1 MKIRDRVL
9 RLERVRASDLLPNPK
24 NWRTHPDEQKDA
36 LRGVLAEI
44 GYADVL
50 LARETPNGLM
60 LIDGHA
66 RAEITP
72 DTEVPVAV
80 VDLDEAEADLL
91 LASLDP
97 LAAMAGRNDEAL
109 AALLADVHTSNEAV
123 RKMLDDLLGAG
134 AAASSPGTGVGKP
147 TPPSLVERFGVP
159 PFSVLDARQGYW
171 QERKRGWLSLG
182 LRSEVGRGEN
192 LMGRG
197 ILEMVTLWTGFT
209 YQETKDFVDA
219 RRAAGVSDDDIRG
232 EAQRMGRRG
241 AIGSDAKAR
250 GKTFAKNHSSDDEK
264 LDPVTRKIID
274 ATVGKG
280 TSIFDPVLCE
290 LAYRWFCPP
299 DGTVLDPFAGGSVR
313 GVVAARLGRGY
324 VGIDLREEQVEANRQ
339 QWDEI
344 GSAVAAAVPAV
355 VPDETPDLT
364 PVDWLGDEGVWVKRD
379 DAFAFAGVRGGK
391 VRTCRVLSEG
401 ASGLVTAGSR
411 QSPQANIVAQ
421 IARRLG
427 VPCRVHTPQGEL
439 SPELLAAKA
448 AGAEVVQHPAGYNN
462 VIVAR
467 AREDAAA
474 RGWTEIPFGMECEE
488 AVRQTSR
495 QVANLPPGAH
505 RLVAPVG
512 SGMSLAGIL
521 HGLVAAGRDDLKV
534 LGVVVG
540 ADPEK
545 RLDRYAPKGWRD
557 RVTLV
562 PSGLDYHAH
571 APKTRLAEIELDP
584 VYEAKCLPFLLPG
597 DVLWVVGRRQ
607 TAEPATLRAAPVLQ
621 WVTGDSRELP
631 TLLGPDFA
639 ADFVFSC
646 PPYADLEV
654 YSDDPRDLSTM
665 SYEAFL
671 AAYREII
678 AAAVARLRPDRFA
691 CFVVGDVRDG
701 KGLYRNFP
709 AETIAA
715 FEAAGAR
722 LYNEAV
728 LVTAVSTLALR
739 AAGAFV
745 ASRKLGKAHQN
756 VLVFVKG
763 DARKATE
770 AIGPVE
776 FGEVDP
782 ASIGA
787 EETAVVNDGT
797 GTEAPEN

>member
-9 RLERVRASDLLPNPK
+9 RLDRVRAGDLLPNPK

-60 LIDGHA
+60 LVDGHA

-72 DTEVPVAV
+72 DAEVPVAV
-80 VDLDEAEADLL
+80 LDIDEAEADLL

-123 RKMLDDLLGAG
+123 RKMLDDLLASGGAP
-134 AAASSPGTGVGKP
+134 ASSGPGTATP

-171 QERKRGWLSLG
+171 QERKRGWISLG
-182 LRSEVGRGEN
+182 LRSEVGRGAN

-219 RRAAGVSDDDIRG
+219 RRAAGKTDPEIRA
-232 EAQRMGRRG
+232 EAQEMGRKRG
-241 AIGSDAKAR
+241 RTVSNGGR
-250 GKTFAKNHSSDDEK
+250 LTWGKGTRPVEEMDD
-264 LDPVTRKIID
+264 VTRKHVEV
-274 ATVGKG
+274 TGG

-313 GVVAARLGRGY
+313 GVVAGRLGRSY
-324 VGIDLREEQVEANRQ
+324 VGIDLREEQVEANRK
-339 QWDEI
+339 QWAEI
-344 GSAVAAAVPAV
+344 GSPFAPVVAD

-364 PVDWLGDEGVWVKRD
+364 PVEWLGDERVWVKRD

-391 VRTCRVLSEG
+391 VRTCRVLAEG
-401 ASGLVTAGSR
+401 APGLVTAGSR

-427 VPCRVHTPQGEL
+427 VPCRVHTPEGEL

-467 AREDAAA
+467 AHDDAVS
-474 RGWTEIPFGMECEE
+474 RGWREIPFGMECEE

-495 QVANLPPGAH
+495 QVANLPAGAR
-505 RLVAPVG
+505 RLVVPVG

-521 HGLVAAGRDDLKV
+521 HGLAAAGRDDIEV
-534 LGVVVG
+534 VGVVVG

-545 RLDRYAPKGWRD
+545 RLNRYAPAGWAS
-557 RVTLV
+557 RVSLV

-571 APKTRLAEIELDP
+571 APATRIGEIDLDP
-584 VYEAKCLPFLLPG
+584 VYEAKCLPFLMPG
-597 DVLWVVGRRQ
+597 DLLWVVGRRQ
-607 TAEPATLRAAPVLQ
+607 SVEPATLRPVPTPE
-621 WVTGDSRELP
+621 WVTGDSRELA
-631 TLLGPDFA
+631 TLLPPDFA

-665 SYEAFL
+665 GYEDFL
-671 AAYREII
+671 RTYREII

-691 CFVVGDVRDG
+691 CFVVGDVRDA

-763 DARKATE
+763 DGKKATE
-770 AIGPVE
+770 AIGRVE
-776 FGEVDP
+776 FGDVDP
-782 ASIGA
+782 ASIGVEDA
-787 EETAVVNDGT
+787 PVVNDGT
-797 GTEAPEN
+797 GSETPAN

>member
-9 RLERVRASDLLPNPK
+9 RLDRVRAGDLLPNPK
-24 NWRTHPDEQKDA
+24 NWRTHPKEQQDA

-50 LARETPNGLM
+50 LARETPHGLM

-72 DTEVPVAV
+72 DSEVPVAV
-80 VDLDEAEADLL
+80 LDLDEEEADLL
-91 LASLDP
+91 LATLDP

-109 AALLADVHTSNEAV
+109 AALLAGIETDNDAV
-123 RKMLDDLLGAG
+123 QKMLDDLLAGAG
-134 AAASSPGTGVGKP
+134 STSSSGTGSGKE

-182 LRSEVGRGEN
+182 LKSEVGRGEN

-197 ILEMVTLWTGFT
+197 ILEMVTLWTGLT

-219 RRAAGVSDDDIRG
+219 RRAAGKTDPEIRE
-232 EAQRMGRRG
+232 EAKAMGRKSGRTT
-241 AIGSDAKAR
+241 SSR
-250 GKTFAKNHSSDDEK
+250 RLLYGKNDRPVEELDE
-264 LDPVTRKIID
+264 VTRKP
-274 ATVGKG
+274 VEVQGG

-313 GVVAARLGRGY
+313 GVVAARLGRSY
-324 VGIDLREEQVEANRQ
+324 VGVDLRPEQVEANEQ
-339 QWDEI
+339 QWAEI
-344 GSAVAAAVPAV
+344 GSPFSSAVAVIPDDTPA
-355 VPDETPDLT
+355 LT
-364 PVDWLGDEGVWVKRD
+364 PVEWLGDEGIWLKRD

-401 ASGLVTAGSR
+401 AHGLVTAGSR

-427 VPCRVHTPQGEL
+427 VPCRVHTPTGEL

-448 AGAEVVQHPAGYNN
+448 AGAEIVQHPAGYNN

-467 AREDAAA
+467 AREDAIS
-474 RGWTEIPFGMECEE
+474 RGWREIPFGMECEE
-488 AVRQTSR
+488 ATRQTSQ
-495 QVANLPPGAH
+495 QVANLPPGAK
-505 RLVAPVG
+505 RLVVPVG

-521 HGLVAAGRDDLKV
+521 QGLATTGRDDLP
-534 LGVVVG
+534 VVG
-540 ADPEK
+540 VIVGSAPEK
-545 RLDRYAPKGWRD
+545 RLDRWAPKDWRA

-562 PSGLDYHAH
+562 RSDLDYHAH
-571 APKTRLAEIELDP
+571 APRTRVGDVELDP
-584 VYEAKCLPFLLPG
+584 VYEAKALPFVKPG
-597 DVLWVVGRRQ
+597 DVFWIVGRRQ
-607 TAEPATLRAAPVLQ
+607 TAEPATLRTAPAPQ
-621 WVTGDSRELP
+621 WVAGDSRELP
-631 TLLGPDFA
+631 SLLSPDFA
-639 ADFVFSC
+639 ADLVFSC

-665 SYEAFL
+665 DYEAFL
-671 AAYREII
+671 AAYREIV

-691 CFVVGDVRDG
+691 VFVVGDIRDR

-715 FEAAGAR
+715 FEAAGAH

-763 DARKATE
+763 DAKKATE

-776 FGEVDP
+776 FGDVDP
-782 ASIGA
+782 ASIGVDDA
-787 EETAVVNDGT
+787 PAVNDGP
-797 GTEAPEN
+797 GTEAHEN